1 MPLVY
6 ISSFRC
12 GCRHR
17 QQCRCCV
24 TCLFA
29 FLFSPFDCI
38 FLQKL
43 FCTNNF
49 MLLYF
54 CYYTYFQ
61 EGVAEVFFFCC
72 NATTNNEKRSCL
84 WKLLWTLERE
94 MRISCNFN
102 IELCYITVRLPTNNL
117 INSISIL
124 NCILRQSFYIW
135 NIMTNYFEYKF
146 YFVLSRIICLYTC
159 ISFQFKV
166 CSILTLKN
174 SRVANKTI
182 YVVNFLPI
190 KLSIGEKYFFAQ
202 CHIKLY
208 TTRL

>member
-12 GCRHR
+12 GCCHR

-102 IELCYITVRLPTNNL
+102 IELCYITVRLPKCKNVSL
-117 INSISIL
+117 IRMMLWQTILNTSSISFYHEL
-124 NCILRQSFYIW
+124 FVCIHVFLF
-135 NIMTNYFEYKF
+135 NLKF
-146 YFVLSRIICLYTC
+146 
-159 ISFQFKV
+159 
-166 CSILTLKN
+166 
-174 SRVANKTI
+174 VA
-182 YVVNFLPI
+182 F
-190 KLSIGEKYFFAQ
+190 
-202 CHIKLY
+202 
-208 TTRL
+208 

>member
-102 IELCYITVRLPTNNL
+102 IEVCYITVRLPKNNL
-117 INSISIL
+117 INSKIEFLHS
-124 NCILRQSFYIW
+124 NCYEKLFWIQ
-135 NIMTNYFEYKF
+135 
-146 YFVLSRIICLYTC
+146 VL
-159 ISFQFKV
+159 FQFITYYLFV
-166 CSILTLKN
+166 YL
-174 SRVANKTI
+174 
-182 YVVNFLPI
+182 
-190 KLSIGEKYFFAQ
+190 YFFS
-202 CHIKLY
+202 IKSL
-208 TTRL
+208 